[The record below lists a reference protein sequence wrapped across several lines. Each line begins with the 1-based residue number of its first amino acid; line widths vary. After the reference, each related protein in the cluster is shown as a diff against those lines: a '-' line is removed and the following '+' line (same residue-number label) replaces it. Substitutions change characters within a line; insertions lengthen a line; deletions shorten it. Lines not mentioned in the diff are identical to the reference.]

1 MMSSR
6 PKLIVLYLPISSAP
20 DATVIGLAGNE
31 SVKGS
36 TASNAVDAHATPSS
50 LEIESN
56 VTASSINNPVSNTKA
71 SPSAPV
77 EPIHVPSDHIDVSPI
92 ASVGPTPAPV
102 EPIRVPSDHI
112 DVSPIAPVGPTP
124 APVEPIRVPSDH
136 IDVSPIAPVGPTL
149 APAHRID
156 TSPSS
161 PVEPTHAPLDDM
173 ETSPSTRG
181 VEPLIKPIASPSS
194 TAIDNSNATDTAT
207 QMDVDVDDEDAPDSA
222 MAPPTWLRDSKM
234 PDYLRGISKEKAWQ
248 ELITSLFVFEA
259 LNTTTGVCLGCLIL
273 FTGAYLLCFVELA
286 DHLASRRGCMVD

>member
-1 MMSSR
+1 MMSSG

-36 TASNAVDAHATPSS
+36 TASNTNDANATPSS

-56 VTASSINNPVSNTKA
+56 MTASSINNPVSNTKA

-77 EPIHVPSDHIDVSPI
+77 EPIRVHIN
-92 ASVGPTPAPV
+92 
-102 EPIRVPSDHI
+102 
-112 DVSPIAPVGPTP
+112 VSPIAPV
-124 APVEPIRVPSDH
+124 R
-136 IDVSPIAPVGPTL
+136 PTL
-149 APAHRID
+149 APAHHID

-286 DHLASRRGCMVD
+286 NHLTSRRGCMVD

>member
-1 MMSSR
+1 MSSH

-20 DATVIGLAGNE
+20 DATAIGLAGNE

-92 ASVGPTPAPV
+92 AS
-102 EPIRVPSDHI
+102 
-112 DVSPIAPVGPTP
+112 VGPTP

-286 DHLASRRGCMVD
+286 NHLASRRGCMVD